1 MANFECGAMKTTSV
15 GGECGGKRKCLSSP
29 GGSRFICLDEAGV
42 NALGVGK
49 SIWEQ

>member
-1 MANFECGAMKTTSV
+1 MV
-15 GGECGGKRKCLSSP
+15 GKGGVCPALVAADS
-29 GGSRFICLDEAGV
+29 ICLDEAGV